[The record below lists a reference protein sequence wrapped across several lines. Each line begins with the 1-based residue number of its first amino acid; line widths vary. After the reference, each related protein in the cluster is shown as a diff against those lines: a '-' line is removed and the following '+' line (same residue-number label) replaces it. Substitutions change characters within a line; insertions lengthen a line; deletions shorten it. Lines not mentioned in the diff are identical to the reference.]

1 MSPRAFDTSC
11 APSLAASTADQ
22 GRAGLRAGAGG
33 RRRRRGPLRRRR
45 GDARSALSI
54 VFRGVIASR
63 LSGFGTTIFTEM
75 SALAE
80 RTGAIN
86 LGQGFPD
93 EDGPA
98 AVLEAAQAAIRNG
111 HNQYAPL
118 PGRAGAARRRSPSTS
133 SASTGSS
140 STRDVQVTM
149 GATEAITAAILG
161 LCEPGDEVLAF
172 DPTYD
177 SYGAAAMMTGARFV
191 PVPLHPPDLD
201 ASTPTSW
208 PPRSPRRTR
217 AILVN
222 SPHNPT
228 GRVLSRDELQPIADL
243 CLEHDLIAITDEVY
257 EHLVFDGLEHIPLAT
272 LPGMAERTL
281 TISSL
286 GKTFSVTG
294 WKVGWATG
302 PAPLVA
308 AVRAAKQFLTFA
320 GATPF
325 QHAGAAALR
334 LDDGWYAAFAAELQ
348 AKRDHLCDGL
358 DAGRLAR
365 VASPQGTYFANAD
378 VGRDAAEFARELPHR
393 AGVVAI
399 PTGGLHHEPERL
411 RPYLRFAFCK
421 RPR

>member
-1 MSPRAFDTSC
+1 MAAPRRRAT
-11 APSLAASTADQ
+11 LAAVSV
-22 GRAGLRAGAGG
+22 
-33 RRRRRGPLRRRR
+33 P
-45 GDARSALSI
+45 
-54 VFRGVIASR
+54 GVIASR

-98 AVLEAAQAAIRNG
+98 EVLEAAQAAIRDG
-111 HNQYAPL
+111 RNQYAPL
-118 PGRAGAARRRSPSTS
+118 PGVPALRHAIADHQQRFYGIEVD
-133 SASTGSS
+133 
-140 STRDVQVTM
+140 DVQVTM
-149 GATEAITAAILG
+149 GATEAITAAVLG
-161 LCEPGDEVLAF
+161 LCEPDDEILAF

-177 SYGAAAMMTGARFV
+177 SYGAAAAMTGARLV
-191 PVPLHPPDLD
+191 PVPLHPPDWTFDPDELR
-201 ASTPTSW
+201 AAITP
-208 PPRSPRRTR
+208 RTR

-222 SPHNPT
+222 TPHNPT
-228 GRVLSRDELQPIADL
+228 GRVLSRAELHDIAAVVQ
-243 CLEHDLIAITDEVY
+243 EHDLIAITDEVY
-257 EHLVFDGLEHIPLAT
+257 EHLVFDGLEHVPLAT
-272 LPGMAERTL
+272 LPGMGERTL

-308 AVRAAKQFLTFA
+308 GVRAAKQFMSFA

-348 AKRDHLCDGL
+348 TKRDHLIAGL
-358 DAGRLAR
+358 SQAGMEVLK
-365 VASPQGTYFANAD
+365 PQGTYFVNAD
-378 VGRDAAEFARELPHR
+378 VGSDATEFARELPHR

-399 PTGGLHHEPERL
+399 PTGVFSTRDLT
-411 RPYLRFAFCK
+411 PYLRFAFCK
-421 RPR
+421 KPAVIDRAARQLAESRASVT